1 MHLLILLGSS
11 RYSVLTNFGV
21 DLFNALKKMGCETS
35 VYIESNGTE
44 ADILNDIE
52 LIVREKNV
60 THIISFNGAVLDIF
74 KSERFSNIIFIAWMV
89 DYPAYHFPRLNSG
102 FSNTHVICANE
113 DHSFYI
119 NEITTSKFLGVM
131 LPGAPEKESLEAE
144 PLSER
149 PFDLVIAGSW
159 MGDPESFWEKI
170 SRKFER
176 QVFKVIVDELI
187 KDDMADVYLT
197 IKRTT
202 AKYQIKFDD
211 EKASYSQLINTINDY
226 LRKYSRLKMMS
237 AVALSG
243 LKTIIVGEG
252 WENKFNNSNLHFHPS
267 ADYKKMPII
276 YKNAKIAI
284 NLNSNSGASE
294 RALQALASGCH
305 VFSFPGK
312 SIQLVAS
319 QGHPVYCES
328 SSQSVEV
335 IASALKSAVAKASSN
350 PVEKGQVN
358 LLNEW
363 SVVAQQLTEYLK
375 NLKIS

>member
-21 DLFNALKKMGCETS
+21 DLFNALKKMGCEAS
-35 VYIESNGTE
+35 VYVESNGTE

-52 LIVREKNV
+52 LIVREKSI
-60 THIISFNGAVLDIF
+60 THVVSFNGAVLEIF
-74 KSERFSNIIFIAWMV
+74 KNERFSNVIFVAWMV

-102 FSNTHVICANE
+102 FSNTHVICANQ
-113 DHSFYI
+113 DHRFYI

-131 LPGAPEKESLEAE
+131 LPGAPENQAYDAE
-144 PLSER
+144 PLSQR

-159 MGDPESFWEKI
+159 MGEPEPFWEKI
-170 SRKFER
+170 TQKFLR
-176 QVFKVIVDELI
+176 QAIKEIIDELTQ
-187 KDDMADVYLT
+187 DDLADVYLT
-197 IKRTT
+197 MKGTLAR
-202 AKYQIKFDD
+202 YQIKFDD
-211 EKASYSQLINTINDY
+211 AHKSYSQLINTINDY

-243 LKTIIVGEG
+243 LQTIIVGEG
-252 WENKFNNSNLHFHPS
+252 WEGKYNHSNLHFHPS
-267 ADYKKMPII
+267 AEYKKMPII
-276 YKNAKIAI
+276 YQNAKIAI

-305 VFSFPGK
+305 VFSFLGK

-328 SSQSVEV
+328 SSQSLEA
-335 IASALKSAVAKASSN
+335 IADALRTSVAKASSTSADI
-350 PVEKGQVN
+350 GQVHS
-358 LLNEW
+358 LNAW
-363 SVVAQQLTEYLK
+363 PVVAQQLTDYLK